1 MKSQTPTWAIV
12 CAILMMLAGGCGIKN
27 DIQYINIKEMMAMKD
42 KFQDA
47 IQQSIENKENETSIS
62 DTLNEPYVEYTASV
76 DSLDQDTTFATKD
89 TAVASA
95 EIDDFTQKMESML
108 DISDDTIQ
116 KIIYIG
122 YAGLLFSLLF
132 LLGGLFLLIKKT
144 FSIQLAL
151 VGLGLNIIF
160 AITKWII
167 LSGNGNFLVSVSNS
181 MSAVFS
187 IIFCLIIMI
196 VIYASDKTHYEES
209 WTD

>member
-27 DIQYINIKEMMAMKD
+27 DIQYINIKEMMSMKD

-47 IQQSIENKENETSIS
+47 IQQSIEKDESDTTALQTQDEASSEYPETS
-62 DTLNEPYVEYTASV
+62 
-76 DSLDQDTTFATKD
+76 DSLIGDTPSVGLD
-89 TAVASA
+89 TVEASD
-95 EIDDFTQKMESML
+95 EVDDFTQKMESML

-122 YAGLLFSLLF
+122 YAGLLFSLLYF
-132 LLGGLFLLIKKT
+132 MGGLFLLIKKS
-144 FSIQLAL
+144 FSIQLAF

-160 AITKWII
+160 AITKWVI

-181 MSAVFS
+181 MSSVFS
-187 IIFCLIIMI
+187 IVFSLIMMI
-196 VIYASDKTHYEES
+196 VIYASDKTHYEEPIL
-209 WTD
+209 